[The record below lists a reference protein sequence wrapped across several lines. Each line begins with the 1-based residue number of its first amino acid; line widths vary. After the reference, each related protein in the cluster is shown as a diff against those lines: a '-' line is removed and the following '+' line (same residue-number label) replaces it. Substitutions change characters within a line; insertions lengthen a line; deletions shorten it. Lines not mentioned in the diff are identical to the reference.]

1 MPFEAAFIVPHP
13 PLIVAQVGRGNEK
26 QVQKTIDSYREAARQ
41 IAALKP
47 ETIIISS
54 PHSVLYRD
62 YFHISPGSSAQG
74 SFADFGAPQ
83 VRFDESYDTEL
94 VKAICEA
101 ADAEGFPAGTQGEID
116 SSLDHGTRVPLYFIE
131 KEYTGFQLVRIG
143 LSGLSLA
150 KHYRLGEIIKQ
161 AVEKTGRRCVY
172 VASGDLSHKLRE
184 YGPYGFCEQGPVYDK
199 MLMDVCRRGALEEL
213 KGFDA
218 QLCEKASECG
228 HRSFVI
234 MSGAMSGSPVTA
246 QVLSHE
252 DITGVG
258 YGVCCFYPKKSDEY
272 VRLAEMTIRYF
283 VKTGEL
289 PEMPAQLPKEMLGT
303 QAGAFVS
310 IHKNGQLRGCIGTI
324 LPTKNDLA
332 REIMS
337 NAVSAATRD
346 PRFSPITESELDEL
360 EINVD
365 VLSEPERIESEAQL
379 DPKRYGVIVSC
390 GFRKGLLLP
399 DLEGVDTVDEQLS
412 IAMAKG
418 GISPDDDYELYRFT
432 VTRHK

>member
-13 PLIVAQVGRGNEK
+13 PLIVAEVGRGNEK

-131 KEYTGFQLVRIG
+131 KEYTDYQLVRIG

-184 YGPYGFCEQGPVYDK
+184 YGPYGFCEQGPVYDRK
-199 MLMDVCRRGALEEL
+199 LIDVCTRGALEEL

-234 MSGAMSGSPVTA
+234 MSGAISGSAVNA

-272 VRLAEMTIRYF
+272 VRLAEMTIRNF

-324 LPTKNDLA
+324 LPTKNDVA
-332 REIMS
+332 SEIMS

-365 VLSEPERIESEAQL
+365 VLSEPERIESESQL